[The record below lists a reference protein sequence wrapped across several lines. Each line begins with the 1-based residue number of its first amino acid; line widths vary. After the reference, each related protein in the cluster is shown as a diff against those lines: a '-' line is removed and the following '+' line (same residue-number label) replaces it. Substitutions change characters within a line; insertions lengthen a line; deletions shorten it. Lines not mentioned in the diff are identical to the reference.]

1 MRIHV
6 ETESN
11 EIIDLYVVSSDKI
24 SDIKEQV

>member
-6 ETESN
+6 ETESD
-11 EIIDLYVVSSDKI
+11 EIIDLYVVPSDKI

>member
-1 MRIHV
+1 MRIYV